1 MAGPV
6 ATLTV
11 SPASASLAPGASQQ
25 FVAGGADGYGNPV
38 AVDSANWSVA
48 PAAFGAVSPGTG
60 GSAIFTAGQAGRNRD
75 TGQMGDVREQ
85 THWALRNIAAILEA
99 AGASLADV
107 VKTTVYLK
115 EGADSA
121 AMSEAYASHFTDPLP
136 ARSSVVVAR
145 LKNPEMLV
153 EIEAIAVVN

>member
-1 MAGPV
+1 MSAEKRAIRTDQAPTPTGPFNQAIRV
-6 ATLTV
+6 
-11 SPASASLAPGASQQ
+11 
-25 FVAGGADGYGNPV
+25 GNLV
-38 AVDSANWSVA
+38 
-48 PAAFGAVSPGTG
+48 
-60 GSAIFTAGQAGRNRD
+60 FTAGQAGRNRE

-85 THWALRNIAAILEA
+85 THWALRNIGAILEA
-99 AGASLADV
+99 AGASLDDV

-121 AMSEAYASHFTDPLP
+121 AMSEAYASHFHDPLP

-153 EIEAIAVVN
+153 EIEAIAVVE